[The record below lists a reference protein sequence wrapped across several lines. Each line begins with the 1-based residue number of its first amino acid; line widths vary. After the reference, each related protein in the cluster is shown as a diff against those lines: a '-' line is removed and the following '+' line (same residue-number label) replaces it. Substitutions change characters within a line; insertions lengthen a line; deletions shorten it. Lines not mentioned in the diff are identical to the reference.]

1 MGALDASELPEPLFT
16 VTAQTSSAPPC
27 PTPGVPSH
35 SSPRTLPV
43 SSGPSGRCRDPPP
56 SAGLPR
62 PVPLLPAQPSSLP
75 RSRLSAAP
83 SRLLPRLHC
92 RRLRHRRVRQGR
104 AGSRSPGTRAPLGAG
119 LPHGPDGAAGPGGGG
134 QGAGRLRGPGTRSSS
149 SPAAWRWSPRSPPG
163 AVSPGERARP
173 SSSEQSLPSSRL
185 RPPPLAGL
193 SESGRGGDGS
203 VARGSDAPRP
213 RVWEPRAA
221 GPRPTRTLRAGPAAV
236 QRGAARLGRSSG
248 AVPAQSGSAP
258 HTCLCPAPGDVVP
271 SDWHA
276 RAGGRGRGR

>member
-1 MGALDASELPEPLFT
+1 MPQYPSEKAKARTFGRQGYTEEWAEALELQVRSSGMGALDASELPEGPLFT

-92 RRLRHRRVRQGR
+92 RRLRRRRVRQGR

-134 QGAGRLRGPGTRSSS
+134 QGAGRLREPGTRSSS
-149 SPAAWRWSPRSPPG
+149 SPAAWRWFPRSPPG

-185 RPPPLAGL
+185 RPPP
-193 SESGRGGDGS
+193 GR
-203 VARGSDAPRP
+203 P
-213 RVWEPRAA
+213 
-221 GPRPTRTLRAGPAAV
+221 
-236 QRGAARLGRSSG
+236 LGIW
-248 AVPAQSGSAP
+248 
-258 HTCLCPAPGDVVP
+258 T
-271 SDWHA
+271 
-276 RAGGRGRGR
+276 GRGRQYREGQ